1 MQFSNFLPF
10 VSLRKKPEHFSTKFM
25 EALLQQEATQRY
37 MLILVPGAQPA
48 DGAIKV
54 TGMNQRNAVICK
66 INVSL

>member
-1 MQFSNFLPF
+1 
-10 VSLRKKPEHFSTKFM
+10 M